1 MVERW
6 KRRNQTN
13 SQCCGGTMAG
23 NHRQNR
29 KSRAEGLRDQKMHA
43 GTEKRMLIRKLQ
55 KERRLKEYDE
65 HEVTMTNIDS
75 MSIARNNEKQMRIE
89 TDM

>member
-1 MVERW
+1 MEKEKSDQQSMLRW
-6 KRRNQTN
+6 YNGRESPTKQKI
-13 SQCCGGTMAG
+13 S
-23 NHRQNR
+23 
-29 KSRAEGLRDQKMHA
+29 SRGLRDQKMHA